1 MSSVAYTKS
10 GCTRMPPQIRVP
22 LRKMHRSAWLC
33 TYVVEL
39 GAAYARGADSHEEGS
54 LMLDD
59 VASVV
64 ADQSATSMASGPGT

>member
-1 MSSVAYTKS
+1 MSIVAYTKS

-22 LRKMHRSAWLC
+22 LRKMHRCW
-33 TYVVEL
+33 L